1 MDYRKLIVESGLRM
15 STSGLTV
22 ETWGNISA
30 RNPETGLVYLTPSA
44 MQYNTITEEDVVV
57 CDLDGNIVQGTR
69 KPTIEMGMHLAIY
82 RARQDVNAVIHT
94 HPTYSMVYSCQ
105 GKDIPCLW
113 MRQRRPWATPAA
125 PPLRPAREPGT
136 GGGLR
141 GRAGRKANACLVHSH
156 GAVAVGGDMD
166 AAFRVCTVLEIAAR
180 ILYMIESTGGKP
192 DLISDEN
199 IAIMQDFV
207 KNHYGQGKD

>member
-125 PPLRPAREPGT
+125 PPPTPCPGAGNWRRAAWPRWEKRPTPAW
-136 GGGLR
+136 
-141 GRAGRKANACLVHSH
+141 
-156 GAVAVGGDMD
+156 
-166 AAFRVCTVLEIAAR
+166 
-180 ILYMIESTGGKP
+180 STP
-192 DLISDEN
+192 TAPLP
-199 IAIMQDFV
+199 
-207 KNHYGQGKD
+207 